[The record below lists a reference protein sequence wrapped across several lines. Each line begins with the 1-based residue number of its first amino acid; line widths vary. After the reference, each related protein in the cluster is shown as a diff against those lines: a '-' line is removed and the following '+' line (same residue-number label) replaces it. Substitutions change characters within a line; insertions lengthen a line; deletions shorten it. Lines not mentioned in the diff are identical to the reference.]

1 VSSSI
6 VNNLK
11 LAPTQVDKEDLAVG
25 SHGLSSGRDRE
36 IAFQRDPV
44 KWKQVKVAV
53 DGDTAFEVSLP
64 RDRETVKKVVDA
76 YFERLNPHRP
86 VFLRHDFERTL
97 EELYDGKAQHHDP
110 GFLCSMYLIFGL
122 GTLSELNHR
131 VFEHDGA
138 RHNPD
143 QIPPI
148 RELMGSGW
156 PKHEEFFDCALF
168 VKPDLRVTV
177 SSVQALILLHWY
189 LYTEVCS
196 QSSLQVEHGLTHI
209 TSDKGEPFGVLLGA
223 WSGSESNWACT
234 TIRLL
239 RAKPSLRTNVN

>member
-1 VSSSI
+1 M
-6 VNNLK
+6 
-11 LAPTQVDKEDLAVG
+11 
-25 SHGLSSGRDRE
+25 
-36 IAFQRDPV
+36 
-44 KWKQVKVAV
+44 

-64 RDRETVKKVVDA
+64 RDREMVKRVVDA

-86 VFLRHDFERTL
+86 VFLRQDFEQTL
-97 EELYDGKAQHHDP
+97 DELYDGKAQKHDP
-110 GFLCSMYLIFGL
+110 GFLCSMYLVFGL

-138 RHNPD
+138 RNPE

-177 SSVQALILLHWY
+177 SSLQALVLLHWY
-189 LYTEVCS
+189 LYTEARS
-196 QSSLQVEHGLTHI
+196 RLSLQGNM
-209 TSDKGEPFGVLLGA
+209 G
-223 WSGSESNWACT
+223 
-234 TIRLL
+234 
-239 RAKPSLRTNVN
+239 